1 MKVPNSITQ
10 KLCITPREYEEYFK
24 QWAPLTIKLKES
36 QMNRSQ
42 RRKLKIPKK

>member
-1 MKVPNSITQ
+1 MKVPNSISQ
-10 KLCITPREYEEYFK
+10 KLCITPNEYQEFFK
-24 QWAPLTIKLKES
+24 QWAPLTITLKDS